1 MMMQEIDRRGV
12 TEMVAAMLI
21 SGTIGWL
28 VLVSGQDPVTV
39 VFFRCLI
46 GALVLSLL
54 ARRLPPTLWTQRTL
68 ILAGIGGLALV
79 GNWLLL
85 FASFSRASI
94 SMATAAYNVQP
105 FILVALAALVRR
117 EALPL
122 WKFIWLS
129 VAFGGLLL
137 VVQVEPDVLL
147 EPGAYLTGIALALGA
162 AFLYAV
168 FSLITK
174 QLTGIAPQRLARL
187 QLVIG
192 TVILAPML
200 AWHSLPTAPQTWGVL
215 VLLGVVHTGLMYALL
230 YSALQ
235 RLPTSLT
242 AALSFIYP
250 IAAILVD
257 YVAFGQKLHP
267 SQIIGG
273 ALILTAVAGVS
284 FGWSFKKRLP
294 LEA

>member
-1 MMMQEIDRRGV
+1 MKQEIDRRGV
-12 TEMVAAMLI
+12 AEMVAAMLI

-28 VLVSGQDPVTV
+28 VLVSGQYPVTV

-54 ARRLPPTLWTQRTL
+54 ARRVPPVFWTKRTL
-68 ILAGIGGLALV
+68 ALAVLGGVALV

-85 FASFSRASI
+85 FASFSLASI

-122 WKFIWLS
+122 WKFLWLL

-137 VVQVEPDVLL
+137 VVQVEPEVLL

-192 TVILAPML
+192 TIVLAPL
-200 AWHSLPTAPQTWGVL
+200 LSWHSLPAAPQTWGVL
-215 VLLGVVHTGLMYALL
+215 ILLGVVHTGLMYALL

-235 RLPTSLT
+235 RLPTGLT
-242 AALSFIYP
+242 AALSFLYP

-257 YVAFGQKLHP
+257 YWAFGQKLHP
-267 SQIIGG
+267 SQMIGG
-273 ALILTAVAGVS
+273 ALILAAVAGVS
-284 FGWSFKKRLP
+284 FGWSFRKTAP
-294 LEA
+294 S

>member
-1 MMMQEIDRRGV
+1 MDRFDRRG
-12 TEMVAAMLI
+12 TGEMIAAMLI

-28 VLVSGQDPVTV
+28 VLLSGQPPLTV

-46 GALVLSLL
+46 GALVLSLMLRRVPPAVWTRASLLL
-54 ARRLPPTLWTQRTL
+54 ALL
-68 ILAGIGGLALV
+68 GGLALV

-105 FILVALAALVRR
+105 FLLVGLAALVRR
-117 EALPL
+117 ERLPL
-122 WKFIWLS
+122 WKLLWL
-129 VAFGGLLL
+129 VTAFAGLLL
-137 VVQVEPDVLL
+137 VVQVEPDVLI
-147 EPGAYLTGIALALGA
+147 EPGAYLSGIALALGA

-174 QLTGIAPQRLARL
+174 QLTGIPPKHLARV
-187 QLVIG
+187 QLVLG
-192 TVILAPML
+192 TLVLAPLL
-200 AWHSLPTAPQTWGVL
+200 AWDKLPTTPLPWGL
-215 VLLGVVHTGLMYALL
+215 LITLGVVHTGIMYALL

-235 RLPTSLT
+235 RLPTSAT

-257 YVAFGQKLHP
+257 YWAFGQKLHP
-267 SQIIGG
+267 SQFLGG
-273 ALILTAVAGVS
+273 GLILLAVAGVS
-284 FGWSFKKRLP
+284 FGWRLKRAAP

>member
-1 MMMQEIDRRGV
+1 MMQGIDRRGAL
-12 TEMVAAMLI
+12 EMIAAMVI

-28 VLVSGQDPVTV
+28 VLMSGQSPLTV

-54 ARRLPPTLWTQRTL
+54 ARALPPTLWTQRTL
-68 ILAGIGGLALV
+68 LLAGIGGLALV

-85 FASFSRASI
+85 FASFGRASI

-122 WKFIWLS
+122 WKFLWLL

-137 VVQVEPDVLL
+137 VVQVEPEVLL
-147 EPGAYLTGIALALGA
+147 EPGAYLTGIGLALGA

-200 AWHSLPTAPQTWGVL
+200 AWTSLPTAPQTWGVL
-215 VLLGVVHTGLMYALL
+215 ILLGVVHTGLMYALL

-242 AALSFIYP
+242 AALSFLYP

-257 YVAFGQKLHP
+257 YWAFGQRLHL

-273 ALILTAVAGVS
+273 GFILLAVAGVS

>member
-1 MMMQEIDRRGV
+1 MGQTIDRRGV
-12 TEMVAAMLI
+12 VEMVAVMLL

-54 ARRLPPTLWTQRTL
+54 ARRVPPAVWTKRAL
-68 ILAGIGGLALV
+68 IWAVIGGLALV

-85 FASFSRASI
+85 FASFGRASI

-122 WKFIWLS
+122 WKFFWLS

-200 AWHSLPTAPQTWGVL
+200 SWNALPTVPQAWGVL
-215 VLLGVVHTGLMYALL
+215 IILGVVHTGVMYALL

-257 YVAFGQKLHP
+257 YWAFGQKLHP

>member
-1 MMMQEIDRRGV
+1 MMQEIDRRGI

-54 ARRLPPTLWTQRTL
+54 ARRLPPTLWTKRTL

-85 FASFSRASI
+85 FASFGRASI

-200 AWHSLPTAPQTWGVL
+200 SWHALPTAPQTWSILIV
-215 VLLGVVHTGLMYALL
+215 LGVVHTGLMYALL

-257 YVAFGQKLHP
+257 YAAFGQKLHP

>member
-1 MMMQEIDRRGV
+1 MDRFDRRG
-12 TEMVAAMLI
+12 TGEMIAAMLI

-28 VLVSGQDPVTV
+28 VLLSGQPPLTV

-46 GALVLSLL
+46 GALVLSLML
-54 ARRLPPTLWTQRTL
+54 RRVPPTVWTRASL
-68 ILAGIGGLALV
+68 LLALLGGLALV

-105 FILVALAALVRR
+105 FLLVGLAALVRR
-117 EALPL
+117 ERLPL
-122 WKFIWLS
+122 WKFLWL
-129 VAFGGLLL
+129 VTAFAGLLL
-137 VVQVEPDVLL
+137 VVQVEPDVLI
-147 EPGAYLTGIALALGA
+147 EPGAYLSGIALALGA

-174 QLTGIAPQRLARL
+174 QLTGIPPQHLARV
-187 QLVIG
+187 QLVLG
-192 TVILAPML
+192 TLVLAPLL
-200 AWHSLPTAPQTWGVL
+200 AWDKLPTTPLPWGL
-215 VLLGVVHTGLMYALL
+215 LITLGVVHTGIMYALL

-235 RLPTSLT
+235 RLPTSAT

-257 YVAFGQKLHP
+257 YWAFGQKLHP
-267 SQIIGG
+267 SQFLGG
-273 ALILTAVAGVS
+273 GLILLAVAGVS
-284 FGWSFKKRLP
+284 FGWRLKRAAP

>member
-1 MMMQEIDRRGV
+1 MGHEIDRRGV
-12 TEMVAAMLI
+12 LEMVTVMLL

-54 ARRLPPTLWTQRTL
+54 ARRLPPTLWTKRTL
-68 ILAGIGGLALV
+68 ILAVMGGIALV

-85 FASFSRASI
+85 FASFSLASI

-137 VVQVEPDVLL
+137 VVQVEPDVLI
-147 EPGAYLTGIALALGA
+147 EPGAYLTGIGLALGA

-192 TVILAPML
+192 TLVLAPL
-200 AWHSLPTAPQTWGVL
+200 LSWQALPTAPQTWAIL
-215 VLLGVVHTGLMYALL
+215 IILGVVHTGVMYALL

-242 AALSFIYP
+242 AALSFLYP

-257 YVAFGQKLHP
+257 YWAFGQKLHP
-267 SQIIGG
+267 SQMIGG

-284 FGWSFKKRLP
+284 FGWSFRKRLP

>member
-1 MMMQEIDRRGV
+1 MDRFDRRG
-12 TEMVAAMLI
+12 TGEMIAAMLI

-28 VLVSGQDPVTV
+28 VLLSDQPPLTV

-46 GALVLSLL
+46 GALVLSLMLRRVPPAVWTRASLLL
-54 ARRLPPTLWTQRTL
+54 ALL
-68 ILAGIGGLALV
+68 GGLALV

-105 FILVALAALVRR
+105 FLLVGLAALVGR
-117 EALPL
+117 ERLPL
-122 WKFIWLS
+122 WKLLWL
-129 VAFGGLLL
+129 VTAFAGLLL
-137 VVQVEPDVLL
+137 VVQVEPDVLI
-147 EPGAYLTGIALALGA
+147 EPGAYLSGIALALGA

-174 QLTGIAPQRLARL
+174 QLTGIPPQHLARV
-187 QLVIG
+187 QLVLG
-192 TVILAPML
+192 TLVLAPLL
-200 AWHSLPTAPQTWGVL
+200 AWDKLPTTPLPWG
-215 VLLGVVHTGLMYALL
+215 LLITLGIVHTGIMYTLL

-235 RLPTSLT
+235 RLPTSAT

-257 YVAFGQKLHP
+257 YWAFGQKLHP
-267 SQIIGG
+267 SQLLGG
-273 ALILTAVAGVS
+273 GLILLAVAGVS
-284 FGWSFKKRLP
+284 FGWRLKRAAP

>member
-1 MMMQEIDRRGV
+1 MQEIDRRGV

-54 ARRLPPTLWTQRTL
+54 ARRVPPAVWTKRAL
-68 ILAGIGGLALV
+68 IWAVIGGLALV

-85 FASFSRASI
+85 FASFGRASI

-122 WKFIWLS
+122 WKFFWLS

-200 AWHSLPTAPQTWGVL
+200 SWNALPTVPQTWGVL
-215 VLLGVVHTGLMYALL
+215 IVLGVVHTGVMYALL

-257 YVAFGQKLHP
+257 YWAFGQKLHP

>member
-1 MMMQEIDRRGV
+1 MGQEIDRRGV
-12 TEMVAAMLI
+12 LEMVTVMLL

-54 ARRLPPTLWTQRTL
+54 ARRLPPTLWTTRTL
-68 ILAGIGGLALV
+68 ILAVIGGIALV

-85 FASFSRASI
+85 FASFSLASI

-105 FILVALAALVRR
+105 FLLVALAALVRR

-122 WKFIWLS
+122 WKFVWLL

-137 VVQVEPDVLL
+137 VVQVEPEVLL
-147 EPGAYLTGIALALGA
+147 EPGAYLTGIGLALGA

-192 TVILAPML
+192 TIVLAPML
-200 AWHSLPTAPQTWGVL
+200 SWQSLPTAPQTWAIL
-215 VLLGVVHTGLMYALL
+215 IILGVVHTGVMYALL

-242 AALSFIYP
+242 AALSFLYP

-257 YVAFGQKLHP
+257 YWAFGQKLHP
-267 SQIIGG
+267 SQMIGG

-284 FGWSFKKRLP
+284 FGWSFRKRLP

>member
-1 MMMQEIDRRGV
+1 MGQEIDRRGV
-12 TEMVAAMLI
+12 LEMVTVMLL

-54 ARRLPPTLWTQRTL
+54 SRRLPPALWTKRTL
-68 ILAGIGGLALV
+68 ILAVIGGIALV

-85 FASFSRASI
+85 FASFSLASI

-122 WKFIWLS
+122 WKFGWLS

-137 VVQVEPDVLL
+137 VVQVEPDVLI
-147 EPGAYLTGIALALGA
+147 EPGAYLTGIGLALGA

-192 TVILAPML
+192 TLALAPL
-200 AWHSLPTAPQTWGVL
+200 LSWQTLPTAPQTWAILIV
-215 VLLGVVHTGLMYALL
+215 LGVVHTGVMYALL

-242 AALSFIYP
+242 AALSFLYP

-257 YVAFGQKLHP
+257 YWAFGQKLHP
-267 SQIIGG
+267 SQMIGG

>member
-1 MMMQEIDRRGV
+1 MGQTIDRRGV
-12 TEMVAAMLI
+12 VEMVTVMLL

-54 ARRLPPTLWTQRTL
+54 ARRVPPAVWTKRAL
-68 ILAGIGGLALV
+68 IWAVIGGLALV

-85 FASFSRASI
+85 FASFGRASI

-122 WKFIWLS
+122 WKFFWLS

-200 AWHSLPTAPQTWGVL
+200 SWNALPTVPQTWGVL
-215 VLLGVVHTGLMYALL
+215 IVLGVVHTGVMYALL

-257 YVAFGQKLHP
+257 YWAFGQKLHP

>member
-1 MMMQEIDRRGV
+1 MMQEIDRRGI

-54 ARRLPPTLWTQRTL
+54 ARRLPPTLWTKRTL

-85 FASFSRASI
+85 FAAFGRASI

-200 AWHSLPTAPQTWGVL
+200 SWHALPTAPQTWSILIV
-215 VLLGVVHTGLMYALL
+215 LGVVHTGLMYALL

-257 YVAFGQKLHP
+257 YAAFGQKLHP

>member
-1 MMMQEIDRRGV
+1 
-12 TEMVAAMLI
+12 
-21 SGTIGWL
+21 
-28 VLVSGQDPVTV
+28 
-39 VFFRCLI
+39 
-46 GALVLSLL
+46 
-54 ARRLPPTLWTQRTL
+54 
-68 ILAGIGGLALV
+68 
-79 GNWLLL
+79 
-85 FASFSRASI
+85 
-94 SMATAAYNVQP
+94 
-105 FILVALAALVRR
+105 
-117 EALPL
+117 
-122 WKFIWLS
+122 
-129 VAFGGLLL
+129 
-137 VVQVEPDVLL
+137 VEPDVLL

-200 AWHSLPTAPQTWGVL
+200 SWHALPTAPQTWSILIV
-215 VLLGVVHTGLMYALL
+215 LGVVHTGVMYALL

-257 YVAFGQKLHP
+257 YWAFGQKLHS